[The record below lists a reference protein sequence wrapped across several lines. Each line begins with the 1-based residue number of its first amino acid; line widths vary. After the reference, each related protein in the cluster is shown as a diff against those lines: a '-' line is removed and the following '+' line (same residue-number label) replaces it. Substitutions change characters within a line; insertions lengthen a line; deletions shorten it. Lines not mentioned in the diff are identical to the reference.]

1 MMQRLDIEFCASRGG
16 TPWLG
21 RVLLAVAA
29 VILVDTGLS
38 YHAAREAF
46 DEGSKRLA
54 RRAPASGTHG
64 PAPKATPQEIAAVR
78 ETVERLSL
86 PWEEL
91 FIALESAASDR
102 VALAAIEPDTKKGTV
117 TISGDSK
124 DYLAALSYVL
134 NLSKTEGLEHVQLVR
149 HEQKANDPN
158 GPVSFA
164 VSAGWS
170 TK

>member
-1 MMQRLDIEFCASRGG
+1 MMQRLDIDFCASRGA

-29 VILVDTGLS
+29 VILVDSGLS
-38 YHAAREAF
+38 YHAARQALH
-46 DEGSKRLA
+46 DQAARVVKRT
-54 RRAPASGTHG
+54 PA
-64 PAPKATPQEIAAVR
+64 APKATPQEVAAVR
-78 ETVERLSL
+78 ETVQRLSL
-86 PWEEL
+86 PWDEL
-91 FIALESAASDR
+91 FIALESAASER

-117 TISGDSK
+117 TISGDGK

-170 TK
+170 AK

>member
-1 MMQRLDIEFCASRGG
+1 MMQRLEIDFCASRGA

-38 YHAAREAF
+38 YHAAKQALRDSTARVV
-46 DEGSKRLA
+46 KRT
-54 RRAPASGTHG
+54 PAG
-64 PAPKATPQEIAAVR
+64 PKASPQEIAAVR
-78 ETVERLSL
+78 ETVQRLSL
-86 PWEEL
+86 PWDEL
-91 FIALESAASDR
+91 FIALESAASER

-117 TISGDSK
+117 TISGDGK